1 MITELAYL
9 FLGTGLGVILGWIAP
24 PARARHR
31 PAPGTT
37 VAEIRA
43 RLDRETATGHFLA
56 T

>member
-9 FLGTGLGVILGWIAP
+9 FLGTGLGIILGWIAS
-24 PARARHR
+24 PARARQR

-43 RLDRETATGHFLA
+43 RLDRETGSRHFLP

>member
-1 MITELAYL
+1 MIAELTFL
-9 FLGTGLGVILGWIAP
+9 LLGTGLGIILGWISL
-24 PARARHR
+24 PARARRH

-43 RLDRETATGHFLA
+43 RLDRETASHRFLP